1 MVKMTVIYEQP
12 KDKEGFENHYYDVH
26 IPLVQ
31 KLPNLKNLSYQ
42 NVLQT
47 QNTEADLYLM
57 AQLEFENM
65 EAFQESMASEIG
77 QEAQNDVG
85 NLVKFLNKPPV
96 ILISQ

>member
-47 QNTEADLYLM
+47 QNTDADLYLI

-65 EAFQESMASEIG
+65 EAFQESMASELG
-77 QEAQNDVG
+77 QEAQNDG
-85 NLVKFLNKPPV
+85 GKLVKFFNKPPV